1 MTTKRRVPPQ
11 DAMFLWTETPETMMH
26 VASLM
31 PFTPP
36 AGAGPTYLRDILDQ
50 AREDTITSPWN
61 MKLTHPF
68 LLRHPRQ
75 AWVED
80 DKFDFD
86 YHVRRSALA
95 SPGDERE
102 LGMLVSRLHSHQLDF
117 TRPPWELHVIE
128 GLEGGRFALYTKV
141 HHALVDGFTAVKMLG
156 RSLSEDPESNDGKF
170 FFSLEPPKRSKPP
183 KESVSLVRAV
193 SDTATGAAR
202 SALGAVGSAAGV
214 AKAVA
219 KLELSRGEEHKN
231 LKGGWSAPD
240 SILNQRTSRTRRFAT
255 QQFATS
261 RFKAIAKESGGT
273 LNDVVMAVCGGGL
286 RAYLDELGELPAKP
300 LVAFVPVNIREGGDE
315 GGGNKVAVLMA
326 SMGTHVADPV
336 LRLEA
341 VMDST
346 RLAKKQMAGLGQLP
360 ALAYS
365 GYLLAPGV
373 AQTLAAIAG
382 VKNPLPTTFNLV
394 LSNVPGPKKTLYL
407 RGSRLE
413 AVYPVSIPAH
423 GMALNI
429 TLETYADTMNFGFI
443 GDREAVPHLQR
454 LAVYTGE
461 ALSALERGLGLPSGA
476 ADSGVTVPTEGAP
489 EPVTKPGTGPSS
501 ATRAALA
508 KPAKKTAAKKSTAK
522 KTAAK
527 KTTAKKTAAKKTT
540 AKNGREEE
548 HGEERP
554 RRRPRRRRASHLSD
568 VPSSPVRR
576 S

>member
-1 MTTKRRVPPQ
+1 MSTKRLVPPQ

-36 AGAGPTYLRDILDQ
+36 AGAGPTYLRDILDE
-50 AREDTITSPWN
+50 ARADPITSPWN

-80 DKFDFD
+80 ENFDFD

-156 RSLSEDPESNDGKF
+156 RSLSEDPESRDGKF
-170 FFSLEPPKRSKPP
+170 FFSLEASKRPRPPKQ
-183 KESVSLVRAV
+183 SVSLVRAV
-193 SDTATGAAR
+193 SSTATGVAKG
-202 SALGAVGSAAGV
+202 ALGAVGSAAGV

-219 KLELSRGEEHKN
+219 KLELSRGAEHEN

-255 QQFATS
+255 QQFDTS
-261 RFKAIAKESGGT
+261 RFKAIAKASGGT

-286 RAYLDELGELPAKP
+286 RTYLAELGELPEKP

-326 SMGTHVADPV
+326 SMGTHVEDPA

-341 VMDST
+341 VIDST
-346 RLAKKQMAGLGQLP
+346 RQAKKQMAGLGQLP

-365 GYLLAPGV
+365 GYLLAPSV

-382 VKNPLPTTFNLV
+382 IKNPLPTTFNLV
-394 LSNVPGPKKTLYL
+394 LSNVPGPRKTLYL

-461 ALSALERGLGLPSGA
+461 ALTALEHGLGLPSGA
-476 ADSGVTVPTEGAP
+476 VKSAGTVPPKAASERVQKAGA
-489 EPVTKPGTGPSS
+489 GRSS
-501 ATRAALA
+501 ATRTALA
-508 KPAKKTAAKKSTAK
+508 KPAKKATAK
-522 KTAAK
+522 KA
-527 KTTAKKTAAKKTT
+527 TAKKATAKKAT
-540 AKNGREEE
+540 AKK
-548 HGEERP
+548 
-554 RRRPRRRRASHLSD
+554 AKSA
-568 VPSSPVRR
+568 
-576 S
+576 

>member
-1 MTTKRRVPPQ
+1 MSTKRRVPPQ

-36 AGAGPTYLRDILDQ
+36 ADAGPTYLRDILDE
-50 AREDTITSPWN
+50 AREARITSPWN

-80 DKFDFD
+80 ENFDFD

-102 LGMLVSRLHSHQLDF
+102 LGILVSRLHSHQLDF

-156 RSLSEDPESNDGKF
+156 RSLSEDPTSHHGKF
-170 FFSLEPPKRSKPP
+170 FFSLDPPKRSRPP
-183 KESVSLVRAV
+183 KQSASLVQALG
-193 SDTATGAAR
+193 DTATGVAKG
-202 SALGAVGSAAGV
+202 ALGAVGSAAGV
-214 AKAVA
+214 ARAVA
-219 KLELSRGEEHKN
+219 KLELSRGEEHAN

-255 QQFATS
+255 QQFDTS
-261 RFKAIAKESGGT
+261 RFKAIASASGGT

-286 RAYLDELGELPAKP
+286 RTYLEELGALPEKP

-326 SMGTHVADPV
+326 SMGTHVKDPV
-336 LRLEA
+336 RRLEA
-341 VMDST
+341 VIDST
-346 RLAKKQMAGLGQLP
+346 SQAKKQMAGLGQLP

-365 GYLLAPGV
+365 GYLLAPSL
-373 AQTLAAIAG
+373 AQTMAAIAG

-429 TLETYADTMNFGFI
+429 TLETYAGTMNFGFI

-454 LAVYTGE
+454 LAVHTGD
-461 ALSALERGLGLPSGA
+461 ALTALERGLGIDTG
-476 ADSGVTVPTEGAP
+476 PTEP
-489 EPVTKPGTGPSS
+489 TKKS
-501 ATRAALA
+501 
-508 KPAKKTAAKKSTAK
+508 PAKKTAAKKA
-522 KTAAK
+522 AAK
-527 KTTAKKTAAKKTT
+527 KAQAKKAQAKKAPAKKAAAKKAA
-540 AKNGREEE
+540 AKKAAAKKAPAKKAPAKKAPAKKAPAKKAPAKKAAARKSTGSSGSR
-548 HGEERP
+548 
-554 RRRPRRRRASHLSD
+554 S
-568 VPSSPVRR
+568 PSVTG
-576 S
+576 

>member
-1 MTTKRRVPPQ
+1 MSTKRQVPPQ

-36 AGAGPTYLRDILDQ
+36 ADAGATYLRDILDE
-50 AREDTITSPWN
+50 AREDRVSSPWN

-80 DKFDFD
+80 ESFDFD
-86 YHVRRSALA
+86 FHVRRSALA

-102 LGMLVSRLHSHQLDF
+102 LGILVSRLHSHQLDF

-156 RSLSEDPESNDGKF
+156 RSLSEDPKSKGRF
-170 FFSLEPPKRSKPP
+170 FFSLDPPKRSKPP
-183 KESVSLVRAV
+183 KQSVSLVRAV
-193 SDTATGAAR
+193 SGTAGGVAKG
-202 SALGAVGSAAGV
+202 ALGAVGSAAGV

-219 KLELSRGEEHKN
+219 KLELSRGEEHRN

-240 SILNQRTSRTRRFAT
+240 SIFNQRTSRTRRFAT
-255 QQFATS
+255 QQFDTS
-261 RFKAIAKESGGT
+261 RFKTIAKASGGT

-286 RAYLDELGELPAKP
+286 RAYLEKLGELPEKP

-326 SMGTHVADPV
+326 SMGTHVEDPV
-336 LRLEA
+336 RRLEA
-341 VMDST
+341 VIDST
-346 RLAKKQMAGLGQLP
+346 SQAKEQMAGLGQLP

-365 GYLLAPGV
+365 GYLLAPSV

-394 LSNVPGPKKTLYL
+394 LSNVPGPKETLYL

-429 TLETYADTMNFGFI
+429 TLETYAGTMNFGFI

-461 ALSALERGLGLPSGA
+461 ALTALEHGLGLPSG
-476 ADSGVTVPTEGAP
+476 
-489 EPVTKPGTGPSS
+489 PSS
-501 ATRAALA
+501 ATGAAQT
-508 KPAKKTAAKKSTAK
+508 KPAKKSTAK
-522 KTAAK
+522 KS
-527 KTTAKKTAAKKTT
+527 TAKKSTAKKST
-540 AKNGREEE
+540 AKKSTAKKSTAKKSTAKKSTAKKSTAKKSTAK
-548 HGEERP
+548 
-554 RRRPRRRRASHLSD
+554 RAG
-568 VPSSPVRR
+568 PAGA
-576 S
+576 